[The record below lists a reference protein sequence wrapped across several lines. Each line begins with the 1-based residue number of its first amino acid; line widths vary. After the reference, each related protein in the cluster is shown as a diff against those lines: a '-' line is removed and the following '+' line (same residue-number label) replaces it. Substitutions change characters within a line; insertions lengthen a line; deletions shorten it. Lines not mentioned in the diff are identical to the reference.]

1 VRLVAFSVLPVLL
14 AALHVRLDTGAK
26 DRLRKAEVRLPHERR
41 HVPAS
46 ATDDTETAFRHSG
59 AQPSAQNAAVKWEL
73 RPATDD
79 DRPFLFD
86 LMKASYSDHVV
97 ATWGSWDEPD
107 QQRRFADRFARG
119 VDRVILV
126 EGERV
131 GVLAVEEKR
140 GELFLANIEIAP
152 GWRGKGLGTA
162 ILRSVL
168 DRARAD
174 GLAVTLQVLKVNR
187 RAASLYKRE
196 GFEFV
201 GETATHRLMRW
212 SPAQ

>member
-1 VRLVAFSVLPVLL
+1 
-14 AALHVRLDTGAK
+14 
-26 DRLRKAEVRLPHERR
+26 
-41 HVPAS
+41 
-46 ATDDTETAFRHSG
+46 
-59 AQPSAQNAAVKWEL
+59 
-73 RPATDD
+73 
-79 DRPFLFD
+79 
-86 LMKASYSDHVV
+86 
-97 ATWGSWDEPD
+97 
-107 QQRRFADRFARG
+107 
-119 VDRVILV
+119 LV
-126 EGERV
+126 EGERA

-140 GELFLANIEIAP
+140 GELFLANVEIAP

-168 DRARAD
+168 DRARAG
-174 GLAVTLQVLKVNR
+174 GLAVTLQGLKVNR